1 MLGRLPD
8 PVYFERWRA
17 AAAVS
22 RRYSSSSIRRLIVL
36 VRVGGSVMANP

>member
-17 AAAVS
+17 LFAA
-22 RRYSSSSIRRLIVL
+22 L
-36 VRVGGSVMANP
+36 RVWNDPAPR

>member
-17 AAAVS
+17 LFAALRAT
-22 RRYSSSSIRRLIVL
+22 R
-36 VRVGGSVMANP
+36 ADTK